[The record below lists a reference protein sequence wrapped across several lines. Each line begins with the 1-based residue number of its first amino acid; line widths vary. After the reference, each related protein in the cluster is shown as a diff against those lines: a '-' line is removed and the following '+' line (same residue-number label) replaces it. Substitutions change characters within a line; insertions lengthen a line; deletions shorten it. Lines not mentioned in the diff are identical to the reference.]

1 MPMKEWLRQEA
12 YLRKVGDMLKKMKA
26 LEKEIKELK
35 K

>member
-12 YLRKVGDMLKKMKA
+12 YVRKVGDMLKKIKA
-26 LEKEIKELK
+26 MEKEIAALK

>member
-12 YLRKVGDMLKKMKA
+12 YVRKVGDMLKKIKV
-26 LEKEIKELK
+26 LEKEIKDLK